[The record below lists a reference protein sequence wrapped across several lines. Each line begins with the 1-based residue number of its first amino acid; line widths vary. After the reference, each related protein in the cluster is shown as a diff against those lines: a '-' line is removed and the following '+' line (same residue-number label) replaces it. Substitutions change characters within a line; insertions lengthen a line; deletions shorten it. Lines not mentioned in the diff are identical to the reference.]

1 MAEDGEGRQETWTHE
16 ETGLVAVSAVADSP
30 DGGRAAWRLALR
42 MADGGRCPGAL
53 AFAALADFG
62 MLEAVPVKVPD
73 LRQRVFALPVPGS

>member
-1 MAEDGEGRQETWTHE
+1 
-16 ETGLVAVSAVADSP
+16 
-30 DGGRAAWRLALR
+30 